1 MGKLNGD
8 VGGTALT
15 PAQIYST
22 YQRMGLATAADRAMY
37 AAPIEPQTPV
47 VFDVVISTT
56 SEPFDD

>member
-1 MGKLNGD
+1 M
-8 VGGTALT
+8 T